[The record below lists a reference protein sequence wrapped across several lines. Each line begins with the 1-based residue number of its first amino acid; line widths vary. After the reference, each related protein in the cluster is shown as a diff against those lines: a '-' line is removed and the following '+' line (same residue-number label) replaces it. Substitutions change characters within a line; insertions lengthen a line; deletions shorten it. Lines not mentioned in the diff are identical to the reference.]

1 MIPTQPAEHHH
12 IMSNQF
18 DVIVIGGGPGGYI
31 AAIRAAQL
39 GNKVACIDEWKNA
52 KGGAAPGGT
61 CTNVGCIPSKALLQS
76 SEHFDHASHHFADH
90 GISVGDLKMDVSKM
104 IARKDAVV
112 KQNNDG
118 ILYLLK
124 KNKVSFFHGRGSFV
138 KAVEGGYE
146 IAVAGEKAET
156 LVGKHIIVATGSNA
170 RALPGTPFD
179 EKQIL
184 SNDGALAIGDVPKKL
199 GVIGSGVIGLEM
211 GSVWRRLGAE
221 VTVLEAM
228 PTFLGAV
235 DEQVAKEAQKIFTK
249 QGLNLQ
255 LGVKI
260 GDIKAVKKGVTV
272 AYTDAK
278 GAEQKLECD
287 KLIISIGRVPN
298 TIGLNTEAVGL
309 QLDERGAIVVN
320 DDCQTNMPNV
330 WAVGDVVRGPMLAHK
345 AEEEGVAVA
354 ERIAGQHGH
363 VNFNTIPWVIYTS
376 PEIAWV
382 GKTEQALKAEGRA
395 YKAGSFPFLANG
407 RARALG
413 DTTGFV
419 KFLADAAT
427 DEILGVHI
435 IGPMASELISEA
447 VVAMEFKASA
457 EDIARICHAHPSL
470 SEATKEA
477 ALAVDKRTL
486 NF

>member
-1 MIPTQPAEHHH
+1 MADTK
-12 IMSNQF
+12 SF

-39 GNKVACIDEWKNA
+39 GFSTACIDEWKNA
-52 KGGAAPGGT
+52 KGGPAPGGT
-61 CTNVGCIPSKALLQS
+61 CTNAGCIPSKALLQS
-76 SEHFDHASHHFADH
+76 SEYFDHAGHSFADH
-90 GISVGDLKMDVSKM
+90 GIGLADLRIDVKKML
-104 IARKDAVV
+104 ARKDAVV

-118 ILYLLK
+118 ILFLFK
-124 KNKVSFFHGRGSFV
+124 KNKVTFFHGRASFV
-138 KAVEGGYE
+138 KAVDGGYE
-146 IAVAGEKAET
+146 LAVGEKS
-156 LVGKHIIVATGSNA
+156 LVAKNVIVATGSNA

-179 EKQIL
+179 EELIL
-184 SNDGALAIGDVPKKL
+184 SNDGALRVGEVPRTL
-199 GVIGSGVIGLEM
+199 GLIGSGVIGLEM
-211 GSVWRRLGAE
+211 GSVWRRLGAQ
-221 VTVLEAM
+221 VTVLEAL

-235 DEQVAKEAQKIFTK
+235 DEQVAKEAHKAFTK
-249 QGLNLQ
+249 QGLKIE
-255 LGVKI
+255 LGVKV
-260 GDIKAVKKGVTV
+260 GEIKTGKAGANSQVTV

-278 GAEQKLECD
+278 GAAQTLQVD
-287 KLIISIGRVPN
+287 RLIVSIGRVPN
-298 TIGLNTEAVGL
+298 TTGLNADAVGL
-309 QLDERGAIVVN
+309 KLDERGAIVV
-320 DDCQTNMPNV
+320 DDVCRTSLPGV

-382 GKTEQALKAEGRA
+382 GQTEQQLKAEGRA
-395 YKAGSFPFLANG
+395 YKAGTFPFMANG

-413 DTTGFV
+413 DTTGMV
-419 KFLADAAT
+419 KMLADAAT

-435 IGPMASELISEA
+435 VGPMASELISEA
-447 VVAMEFKASA
+447 VVAMEFKASS

>member
-1 MIPTQPAEHHH
+1 M
-12 IMSNQF
+12 NKQF

-39 GNKVACIDEWKNA
+39 GFNTACIDEWKNS
-52 KGGAAPGGT
+52 KGGPAPGGT

-76 SEHFDHASHHFADH
+76 SEHFEQAGHHFADH
-90 GISVGDLKMDVSKM
+90 GIGLKDLSIDIAKMLG
-104 IARKDAVV
+104 RKDTVV

-124 KNKVSFFHGRGSFV
+124 KNKVTFFHGRGSFV
-138 KAVEGGYE
+138 AAKDGLYE
-146 IAVAGEKAET
+146 INVAGAASE
-156 LVGKHIIVATGSNA
+156 VISGKHIIVATGSNA

-179 EKQIL
+179 EENIL
-184 SNDGALAIGDVPKKL
+184 SNDGALRIPAVPKKL

-211 GSVWRRLGAE
+211 GSVWRRLGSD
-221 VTVLEAM
+221 VTVLEGL

-235 DEQVAKEAQKIFTK
+235 DEQIAKEAKKAFDK
-249 QGLNLQ
+249 QGLKIE
-255 LGVKI
+255 LGVKV
-260 GDIKAVKKGVTV
+260 GEIKSSKKGVNI
-272 AYTDAK
+272 AYTNAK
-278 GAEQKLECD
+278 GEAVSLDVD
-287 KLIISIGRVPN
+287 KLIISIGRTAN
-298 TIGLNTEAVGL
+298 TIGLNTDAVGL
-309 QLDERGAIVVN
+309 KLDERGMVVV
-320 DDCQTNMPNV
+320 DDECKTNLPNV

-363 VNFNTIPWVIYTS
+363 VNFNTVPWVIYTS

-382 GKTEQALKAEGRA
+382 GQNEQQLKAAGRA
-395 YKAGSFPFLANG
+395 YRSGSFPFMANG

-413 DTTGFV
+413 DTTGMV
-419 KFLADAAT
+419 KMLADAAT

-435 IGPMASELISEA
+435 VGPFASELIAEC
-447 VVAMEFKASA
+447 VVAMEFRASS

>member
-1 MIPTQPAEHHH
+1 MAK
-12 IMSNQF
+12 NF
-18 DVIVIGGGPGGYI
+18 DVVVIGAGPGGYI

-39 GNKVACIDEWKNA
+39 GLNTACIDEWKNA
-52 KGGAAPGGT
+52 SGGPAPGGT

-76 SEHFDHASHHFADH
+76 SEHFEHAGHAFADH
-90 GISVGDLKMDVSKM
+90 GIGLKDLSIDVQKMLG
-104 IARKDAVV
+104 RKDNVV

-118 ILYLLK
+118 ILYLFK
-124 KNKVSFFHGRGSFV
+124 NNKVSFFHGRASFV
-138 KAVEGGYE
+138 KAVQGGHE
-146 IAVAGEKAET
+146 VAVGDEVLTAKNVIA
-156 LVGKHIIVATGSNA
+156 ATGSVA

-179 EKQIL
+179 EEVVL
-184 SNDGALAIGDVPKKL
+184 SNDGALRIPAVPKKL
-199 GVIGSGVIGLEM
+199 GLIGAGVIGLEM

-221 VTVLEAM
+221 VTVLEGL

-235 DEQVAKEAQKIFTK
+235 DEQIAKEAHKAFVK
-249 QGLNLQ
+249 QGLKIE
-255 LGVKI
+255 LGVKV
-260 GDIKAVKKGVTV
+260 GEVKVSAKGASSHVAI

-278 GAEQKLECD
+278 GAAQSLAVD
-287 KLIISIGRVPN
+287 KLIVSIGRVAN
-298 TIGLNTEAVGL
+298 TTGLNAEAVGL
-309 QLDERGAIVVN
+309 KLDERGAIVV
-320 DDCQTNMPNV
+320 DDECRTNLPGV

-382 GKTEQALKAEGRA
+382 GQNEQQLKAAGRA
-395 YKAGSFPFLANG
+395 YKAGTFPFMANG

-413 DTTGFV
+413 DTTGMV
-419 KFLADAAT
+419 KMLADAVT

-435 IGPMASELISEA
+435 VGPMASELIAEC
-447 VVAMEFKASA
+447 VVAMEFRASA
-457 EDIARICHAHPSL
+457 EDLARICHAHPSL

>member
-1 MIPTQPAEHHH
+1 
-12 IMSNQF
+12 MSKHF

-39 GNKVACIDEWKNA
+39 GFNTACIDAWKSD
-52 KGGAAPGGT
+52 KGGPAPGGT

-76 SEHFDHASHHFADH
+76 SEHFEHAGHHFAEH
-90 GISVGDLKMDVSKM
+90 GIGLKNLSIDVAKM
-104 IARKDAVV
+104 LARKDQVV

-124 KNKVSFFHGRGSFV
+124 KNKVSFFHGLGSFV
-138 KAVEGGYE
+138 AATDGGYS
-146 IAVAGEKAET
+146 IAVGQEVLDAT
-156 LVGKHIIVATGSNA
+156 HVIVATGSSA
-170 RALPGTPFD
+170 RALPGAPFD
-179 EKQIL
+179 EASVL
-184 SNDGALAIGDVPKKL
+184 SNDGALRIAAVPARL

-211 GSVWRRLGAE
+211 GSVWRRLGSD
-221 VTVLEAM
+221 VTVLEAL
-228 PTFLGAV
+228 PTLLGAV
-235 DEQVAKEAQKIFTK
+235 DEGVAKEAAKLFKK
-249 QGLNLQ
+249 QGLKIE
-255 LGVKI
+255 LGVSI
-260 GDIKAVKKGVTV
+260 GAVKTGKAGVSV

-278 GAEQKLECD
+278 GAAQTLAVD
-287 KLIISIGRVPN
+287 KLIVSIGRVPN
-298 TIGLNTEAVGL
+298 TDGLKAEAVGL
-309 QLDERGAIVVN
+309 KLDERGAIVVD
-320 DDCQTNMPNV
+320 DDCRTNLPNV

-363 VNFNTIPWVIYTS
+363 VDFNTIPWVIYTS

-382 GKTEQALKAEGRA
+382 GKTEQQLKAAGVA
-395 YKAGSFPFLANG
+395 YKAGQFPFMANG

-413 DTTGFV
+413 DTNGFV
-419 KFLADAAT
+419 KMLADANT

-435 IGPMASELISEA
+435 IGPMASELIAEA

-457 EDIARICHAHPSL
+457 EDLARICHAHPSL
-470 SEATKEA
+470 SESTKEA
-477 ALAVDKRTL
+477 ALAVDKRAL

>member
-1 MIPTQPAEHHH
+1 
-12 IMSNQF
+12 MSKPF
-18 DVIVIGGGPGGYI
+18 DVVVIGAGPGGYI

-39 GNKVACIDEWKNA
+39 GFQVACIDEWQNA
-52 KGGAAPGGT
+52 AGGPAPGGT

-76 SEHFDHASHHFADH
+76 SEHFDHANHHFEEH
-90 GISVGDLKMDVSKM
+90 GISATGVKMDVAKM
-104 IARKDAVV
+104 LARKDTVV

-118 ILYLLK
+118 ILYLFK
-124 KNKVSFFHGRGSFV
+124 KNKVTFFHGRGSFAS
-138 KAVEGGYE
+138 KSDAGYE
-146 IAVAGEKAET
+146 VKVSGKADESLT
-156 LVGKHIIVATGSNA
+156 AKQVIIATGSSA
-170 RALPGTPFD
+170 RALPGVPFD
-179 EKQIL
+179 EVNVL
-184 SNDGALAIGDVPKKL
+184 SNDGALRIGAVPKKL
-199 GVIGSGVIGLEM
+199 ALIGSGVIGLEM
-211 GSVWRRLGAE
+211 GSVWRRLGAD
-221 VTVLEAM
+221 VTILEGL

-235 DEQVAKEAQKIFTK
+235 DEQIAKEAKKAFDK
-249 QGLNLQ
+249 QGLKIE
-255 LGVKI
+255 LGVKVGEI
-260 GDIKAVKKGVTV
+260 VNGKKGVTV
-272 AYTDAK
+272 NYTNAK
-278 GAEQKLECD
+278 GEAIKLDAD
-287 KLIISIGRVPN
+287 KLIVSIGRVPN
-298 TIGLNTEAVGL
+298 TTGLNAEAVGL
-309 QLDERGAIVVN
+309 QVDERGAIVV
-320 DDCQTNMPNV
+320 DTDCKTNLPGV

-382 GKTEQALKAEGRA
+382 GRTEQQLKADGVA
-395 YKAGSFPFLANG
+395 YKAGTFPFLANG

-413 DTTGFV
+413 DTTGMV
-419 KFLADAAT
+419 KFLADAKT
-427 DEILGVHI
+427 DEILGVHMV
-435 IGPMASELISEA
+435 GPQVSELISEA

>member
-1 MIPTQPAEHHH
+1 
-12 IMSNQF
+12 MSKPF
-18 DVIVIGGGPGGYI
+18 DVVVIGGGPGGYI
-31 AAIRAAQL
+31 AALRAAQL
-39 GNKVACIDEWKNA
+39 GFQVACIDEWKNA
-52 KGGAAPGGT
+52 AGGPAPGGT

-76 SEHFDHASHHFADH
+76 SEHFDHANHHFAEH
-90 GISVGDLKMDVSKM
+90 GISATGVKMDVAKM
-104 IARKDAVV
+104 LARKDTVV

-118 ILYLLK
+118 ILYLFK
-124 KNKVSFFHGRGSFV
+124 KNKVTFFHGRGSF
-138 KAVEGGYE
+138 AGQAEGSYT
-146 IAVAGEKAET
+146 INVAGKTEESLTA
-156 LVGKHIIVATGSNA
+156 KHVIIATGSNA

-179 EKQIL
+179 EVNVL
-184 SNDGALAIGDVPKKL
+184 SNDGALRVAAVPKKL
-199 GVIGSGVIGLEM
+199 ALIGSGVIGLEM
-211 GSVWRRLGAE
+211 GSVWRRLGAD
-221 VTVLEAM
+221 VTILEGL

-235 DEQVAKEAQKIFTK
+235 DEQIAKEAKKAFDK
-249 QGLNLQ
+249 QGLKIE
-255 LGVKI
+255 LGVKV
-260 GDIKAVKKGVTV
+260 GDIVNGKKGVTV
-272 AYTDAK
+272 NYTNAK
-278 GAEQKLECD
+278 GEAIALDAD
-287 KLIISIGRVPN
+287 KLIVSIGRVPN
-298 TIGLNTEAVGL
+298 TIGLNAEAVGL
-309 QLDERGAIVVN
+309 QLDERGAIVV
-320 DDCQTNMPNV
+320 DGDCKTNVPGV

-382 GKTEQALKAEGRA
+382 GRTEQQLKADGVA
-395 YKAGSFPFLANG
+395 YKAGTFPFLANG

-413 DTTGFV
+413 DTTGMV
-419 KFLADAAT
+419 KFLADATT
-427 DEILGVHI
+427 DEILGVHMV
-435 IGPMASELISEA
+435 GPQVSELISEA

>member
-1 MIPTQPAEHHH
+1 
-12 IMSNQF
+12 MSKQF

-39 GNKVACIDEWKNA
+39 GFNVACIDEWKNA
-52 KGGAAPGGT
+52 KGGPALGGT
-61 CTNVGCIPSKALLQS
+61 CTNIGCIPSKALLQS
-76 SEHFDHASHHFADH
+76 SEYYEHASRHFTDH
-90 GISVGDLKMDVSKM
+90 GIEVQGLSLDLAKLLG
-104 IARKDAVV
+104 RKDTVV

-118 ILYLLK
+118 IVYLLK
-124 KNKVSFFHGRGSFV
+124 KNKVTFLHGRGSFM
-138 KAVEGGYE
+138 AATNGGYD
-146 IAVAGEKAET
+146 IKVAGAAEE
-156 LVGKHIIVATGSNA
+156 VISGKHIVVATGSNA

-179 EKQIL
+179 EQNIL
-184 SNDGALAIGDVPKKL
+184 SNDGALRVGAIPKKL

-211 GSVWRRLGAE
+211 GSVWRRLGAD
-221 VTVLEAM
+221 VTILEGL

-235 DEQVAKEAQKIFTK
+235 DQQIAKEAHKAFVK
-249 QGLNLQ
+249 QGLKIE
-255 LGVKI
+255 LGVKVGEI
-260 GDIKAVKKGVTV
+260 ESGDKGVSV
-272 AYTDAK
+272 AYVDAK
-278 GAEQKLECD
+278 GEAKTLEVD
-287 KLIISIGRVPN
+287 KLIISIGRTAN
-298 TIGLNTEAVGL
+298 TIGLNPQAVGL
-309 QLDERGAIVVN
+309 SLDERGAIVVD
-320 DDCQTNMPNV
+320 DDCKTNLPNV

-345 AEEEGVAVA
+345 AEDEGVAVA

-382 GKTEQALKAEGRA
+382 GQNEEQLKAAGRA
-395 YKAGSFPFLANG
+395 YRAGSFPFMANG

-413 DTTGFV
+413 DTTGMV
-419 KFLADAAT
+419 KMLADAAT

-435 IGPMASELISEA
+435 VGPSASELIAEC
-447 VVAMEFKASA
+447 VMAMEFRASS

>member
-1 MIPTQPAEHHH
+1 
-12 IMSNQF
+12 MSKQF

-39 GNKVACIDEWKNA
+39 GMNVACIDEWKNA
-52 KGGAAPGGT
+52 QGGPAPGGT
-61 CTNVGCIPSKALLQS
+61 CTNIGCIPSKALLQS
-76 SEHFDHASHHFADH
+76 SEHFDHANHHFADH
-90 GISVGDLKMDVSKM
+90 GISAKDVKMDVAKM
-104 IARKDAVV
+104 LARKDTVI

-124 KNKVSFFHGRGSFV
+124 KNKVSFFHGRGSFA
-138 KAVEGGYE
+138 KAVDGGYE
-146 IAVAGEKAET
+146 IQAAGAAQET
-156 LVGKHIIVATGSNA
+156 LVGKQVIVATGSNA
-170 RALPGTPFD
+170 RALPGVPFD
-179 EKQIL
+179 EKNVL
-184 SNDGALAIGDVPKKL
+184 SNDGALRIGAVPKKL
-199 GVIGSGVIGLEM
+199 VLIGSGVIGLEM
-211 GSVWRRLGAE
+211 GSVWRRLGAD
-221 VTVLEAM
+221 VTILEGL

-235 DEQVAKEAQKIFTK
+235 DEQIAKEAKKAFDK
-249 QGLNLQ
+249 QGLKIE
-255 LGVKI
+255 LGVKV
-260 GDIKAVKKGVTV
+260 GDIKNSAKGVSV

-278 GAEQKLECD
+278 GQAQAIDAD
-287 KLIISIGRVPN
+287 KLIVSIGRVPN
-298 TIGLNTEAVGL
+298 TLGLNAEAVGL
-309 QLDERGAIVVN
+309 KLDERGAIVV
-320 DDCQTNMPNV
+320 DGDCRTSLPGV

-382 GKTEQALKAEGRA
+382 GRTEQQLKADGVK
-395 YKAGSFPFLANG
+395 YKAGTFPFLANG

-413 DTTGFV
+413 DTTGMV
-419 KFLADAAT
+419 KFLADATT

-435 IGPMASELISEA
+435 VGPMASELIAEA
-447 VVAMEFKASA
+447 VVAMEFRASS

>member
-1 MIPTQPAEHHH
+1 
-12 IMSNQF
+12 MSKQF
-18 DVIVIGGGPGGYI
+18 DVVVIGGGPGGYI

-39 GNKVACIDEWKNA
+39 GMNVACIDEWKNA
-52 KGGAAPGGT
+52 AGGPAPGGT

-76 SEHFDHASHHFADH
+76 SEHFEHANKHFEEH
-90 GISVGDLKMDVSKM
+90 GISAKDVKIDVAKML
-104 IARKDAVV
+104 ARKDKVV
-112 KQNNDG
+112 QQNNDG
-118 ILYLLK
+118 ILYLFK
-124 KNKVSFFHGRGSFV
+124 KNKVTFFHGRGSFV
-138 KAVEGGYE
+138 KAAEGGYE
-146 IAVAGEKAET
+146 IKVAGKTEESI
-156 LVGKHIIVATGSNA
+156 VGKQVIVATGSNA
-170 RALPGTPFD
+170 RALPGVAFD
-179 EKQIL
+179 EERIL
-184 SNDGALAIGDVPKKL
+184 SNDGALRIGAVPKTL
-199 GVIGSGVIGLEM
+199 GLIGSGVIGLEM
-211 GSVWRRLGAE
+211 GSVWRRLGAQ
-221 VTVLEAM
+221 VTVLEAL

-235 DEQVAKEAQKIFTK
+235 DEQIAKEAHKAFTK
-249 QGLNLQ
+249 QGLKIE
-255 LGVKI
+255 LGVKV
-260 GDIKAVKKGVTV
+260 GEVKASGGGVSV

-278 GAEQKLECD
+278 GAAQTLQVER
-287 KLIISIGRVPN
+287 LIVSIGRVPN
-298 TIGLNTEAVGL
+298 TQGLNAEAVGL
-309 QLDERGAIVVN
+309 KLDERGAITV
-320 DDCQTNMPNV
+320 DDECRTNLPGV

-382 GKTEQALKAEGRA
+382 GQTEQQLKAGGRA
-395 YKAGSFPFLANG
+395 YKAGTFPFMANG

-413 DTTGFV
+413 DTTGMV
-419 KFLADAAT
+419 KVLADAAS

-435 IGPMASELISEA
+435 VGPMASELIAEA
-447 VVAMEFKASA
+447 VVAMEFRASS

>member
-1 MIPTQPAEHHH
+1 
-12 IMSNQF
+12 MSNGRDY

-31 AAIRAAQL
+31 GAIRAAQL
-39 GNKVACIDEWKNA
+39 GFSTACIDEWKNA
-52 KGGAAPGGT
+52 AGGPAPGGT

-76 SEHFDHASHHFADH
+76 SEHYEQAQHHFTDH
-90 GISVGDLKMDVSKM
+90 GIGLKDLSIDVKKML
-104 IARKDAVV
+104 ARKDTVV

-118 ILYLLK
+118 ILYLFK
-124 KNKVSFFHGRGSFV
+124 KNKVAFFHGRGSFV
-138 KAVEGGYE
+138 KAVEGGWE
-146 IAVAGEKAET
+146 IAVGDEVLT
-156 LVGKHIIVATGSNA
+156 GKQVIVATGSSA
-170 RALPGTPFD
+170 RALPQAPFD
-179 EKQIL
+179 EEMVL
-184 SNDGALAIGDVPKKL
+184 SNDGALRIGAVPKRL
-199 GVIGSGVIGLEM
+199 ALIGSGVIGLEM

-221 VTVLEAM
+221 VTVLEAL

-235 DEQVAKEAQKIFTK
+235 DEQIAKEAHKAFTK
-249 QGLNLQ
+249 QGLKIE
-255 LGVKI
+255 LGVQV
-260 GDIKAVKKGVTV
+260 GEVKVNRKGVSV

-278 GAEQKLECD
+278 GAAHKLD
-287 KLIISIGRVPN
+287 ADRLIVSIGRVPN
-298 TIGLNTEAVGL
+298 TSGLNAEAVGL
-309 QLDERGAIVVN
+309 QLDERGAVVV
-320 DDCQTNMPNV
+320 DDECRTNLPGV

-354 ERIAGQHGH
+354 ERMAGQHGH

-382 GKTEQALKAEGRA
+382 GQTEQQLKAAGRA
-395 YKAGSFPFLANG
+395 YKAGTFPFMANG

-413 DTTGFV
+413 DTTGMV
-419 KFLADAAT
+419 KFLADAAS

-435 IGPMASELISEA
+435 VGPMASELIAEA
-447 VVAMEFKASA
+447 VVAMEFRASS

>member
-1 MIPTQPAEHHH
+1 
-12 IMSNQF
+12 MSKQF

-39 GNKVACIDEWKNA
+39 GFSVACIDEWKND
-52 KGGAAPGGT
+52 KGGPAPGGT

-76 SEHFDHASHHFADH
+76 SEHFEQASHHFADH
-90 GISVGDLKMDVSKM
+90 GIEVKGLGLDVAKM
-104 IARKDAVV
+104 IGRKDTVV

-118 ILYLLK
+118 ILYLFK
-124 KNKVSFFHGRGSFV
+124 KNKVAFFHGRGSFV
-138 KAVEGGYE
+138 KATEGGHE
-146 IAVAGEKAET
+146 VKVTGAAEES
-156 LVGKHIIVATGSNA
+156 LVGKHVIVATGSNA

-179 EKQIL
+179 EVNIL
-184 SNDGALAIGDVPKKL
+184 SNDGALRIGAVPKKL
-199 GVIGSGVIGLEM
+199 GLIGSGVIGLEM

-221 VTVLEAM
+221 VTVLEGL

-235 DEQVAKEAQKIFTK
+235 DEQIAKEAKKAFDK
-249 QGLNLQ
+249 QGLKIE
-255 LGVKI
+255 LGVKV
-260 GDIKAVKKGVTV
+260 GDIKVGKKSVGV
-272 AYTDAK
+272 AYTNAK
-278 GAEQKLECD
+278 GEAQTLDVD
-287 KLIISIGRVPN
+287 KLIVSIGRVPN
-298 TIGLNTEAVGL
+298 TTGLNAEAVGL
-309 QLDERGAIVVN
+309 KLDERGAIVV
-320 DDCQTNMPNV
+320 DDHCKTNLPGV

-382 GKTEQALKAEGRA
+382 GQTEQQLKASGRA
-395 YKAGSFPFLANG
+395 YKAGTFPFLANG

-413 DTTGFV
+413 DTTGMV
-419 KFLADAAT
+419 KMLADATT

-435 IGPMASELISEA
+435 VGPQASELIAEA
-447 VVAMEFKASA
+447 VVAMEFKASS

-470 SEATKEA
+470 SEAMKEA

>member
-1 MIPTQPAEHHH
+1 
-12 IMSNQF
+12 MSNAKQF
-18 DVIVIGGGPGGYI
+18 DVVVIGGGPGGYI

-39 GNKVACIDEWKNA
+39 GFQVACIDEWKNE
-52 KGGAAPGGT
+52 KGGPAPGGT

-76 SEHFDHASHHFADH
+76 SEHFEHAGHAFKEH
-90 GISVGDLKMDVSKM
+90 GIEVSGLSLNLAQMLK
-104 IARKDAVV
+104 RKNQVV

-118 ILYLLK
+118 IQFLFK
-124 KNKVSFFHGRGSFV
+124 KNKIAFFHGRGSF
-138 KAVEGGYE
+138 AGAAEGGYT
-146 IAVAGEKAET
+146 INVAGAANET
-156 LVGKHIIVATGSNA
+156 LQTKHVIVATGSNA
-170 RALPGTPFD
+170 RELPGAPFD
-179 EKQIL
+179 EKLIL
-184 SNDGALAIGDVPKKL
+184 SNTGALAIDAVPAKL
-199 GVIGSGVIGLEM
+199 GVIGAGVIGLEM
-211 GSVWRRLGAE
+211 GSVWRRLGAD
-221 VTVLEAM
+221 VTVLEGLPA
-228 PTFLGAV
+228 FLGAV
-235 DEQVAKEAQKIFTK
+235 DEQIAKEAHKLFTK
-249 QGLNLQ
+249 QGLAIH
-255 LGVKI
+255 LGCKI
-260 GDIKAVKKGVTV
+260 GKISAGKNDVTV
-272 AYTDAK
+272 EYADAS
-278 GAEQKLECD
+278 GAEQKAVFD
-287 KLIISIGRVPN
+287 KLIVSIGRVPN

-309 QLDERGAIVVN
+309 KLDERGFIAVD
-320 DDCQTNMPNV
+320 DDCKTNLPNV

-382 GKTEQALKAEGRA
+382 GKTEQQLKQAGVA
-395 YKAGSFPFLANG
+395 YKAGTFPFMANG

-413 DTTGFV
+413 DTSGMV

-435 IGPMASELISEA
+435 VGPMASELISEA
-447 VVAMEFKASA
+447 VVALEFRASA

-470 SEATKEA
+470 SESTKEA